1 MNLSLDVEAA
11 VFAQFDTFSRE
22 PTESANQQIQNN
34 RQDGTIHTFSTTSRT
49 ESKIQ
54 NITDLQTMESHW
66 RLPEF
71 EREREV

>member
-54 NITDLQTMESHW
+54 NIT
-66 RLPEF
+66 
-71 EREREV
+71 